1 MIEKIQ
7 TEVVL
12 DFNIA
17 KEEDLKNTID
27 EIKAYTKEYENDKV
41 TLISLEEISTGI
53 SDKKKFKII
62 LETKRDSENRG
73 RLYESEE
80 EKLFEFYDEDN
91 EWLNFKNG
99 IELLLFLRLK
109 LILTKLHNFFMIYFT
124 FLNL

>member
-53 SDKKKFKII
+53 NGKKQFKII
-62 LETKRDSENRG
+62 LETERDSENRG

-80 EKLFEFYDEDN
+80 EKLFGFYDEDN
-91 EWLNFKNG
+91 E
-99 IELLLFLRLK
+99 
-109 LILTKLHNFFMIYFT
+109 
-124 FLNL
+124 